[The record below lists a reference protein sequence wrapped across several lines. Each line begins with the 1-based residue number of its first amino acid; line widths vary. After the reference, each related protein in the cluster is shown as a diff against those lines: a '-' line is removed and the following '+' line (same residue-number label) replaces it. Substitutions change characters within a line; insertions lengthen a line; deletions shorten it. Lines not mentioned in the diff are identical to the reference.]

1 MKICVTINFD
11 DIDKLQGGCF
21 MKNTVKKIV
30 AVILTGV
37 MVFALASC
45 SVGDKIRTYFN
56 EETTVTE
63 PYTNKSEKPATQT
76 EIIEYFNAVSAD
88 LKKSKPVNITMSR
101 DFSAGDFES
110 QNKHLSAS
118 FKTVVD
124 FIINNSD
131 FIERGVNG
139 QEALENGTITDIVH
153 VYPIEGSSESSNV
166 LLKHVKLAVC
176 SQTSDNFVITID
188 FKDDA
193 DPLAEGGL
201 SEVYNPDNKEIIL
214 NELKTVSDLMT
225 VEDYSVEYNGG
236 RIVCTVD
243 RATDQIVSATYTRV
257 IKVTAVVNGVGEFA
271 SVKNEEITF
280 NITENENYTIEWE
293 KAE

>member
-1 MKICVTINFD
+1 
-11 DIDKLQGGCF
+11 
-21 MKNTVKKIV
+21 MKNAVKKIV
-30 AVILTGV
+30 AVILTGI
-37 MVFALASC
+37 MVFTLASC

-76 EIIEYFNAVSAD
+76 EIVEYFNAVSAD
-88 LKKSKPVNITMSR
+88 LKNSKPANITMSR
-101 DFSAGDFES
+101 EFSAGDFES

-118 FKTVVD
+118 FKSVAD
-124 FIINNSD
+124 FMINNSE
-131 FIERGVNG
+131 FLEKGING

-153 VYPIEGSSESSNV
+153 VYPIEGSTDSSNV
-166 LLKHVKLAVC
+166 LFKHVKLAAC
-176 SQTSDNFVITID
+176 SQTSDHFVITID

-201 SEVYNPDNKEIIL
+201 SEVFNPHNKDIIL
-214 NELKTVSDLMT
+214 KELEGVSDLMT
-225 VEDYSVEYNGG
+225 VEDYSVEYNGC

-257 IKVTAVVNGVGEFA
+257 IKVTAVVNGHGEFA
-271 SVKNEEITF
+271 SVQNEEITF
-280 NITENENYTIEWE
+280 NVTENENYTIEWE